1 MDFFYQYTSLGGSK
15 LKKYVM
21 AILFGSALV
30 LSACGG
36 GGEEDGGTTTDN
48 GEENQTEENGGDS
61 GEEAGGDSGGE
72 VNTAEAEKLYKQN
85 CASCHANDLSGNV
98 GPNLQKVGSKLDKS
112 GIKDIIINGKGSM
125 PPKQLEGQ
133 EAETVAA
140 WLAMKK

>member
-1 MDFFYQYTSLGGSK
+1 M
-15 LKKYVM
+15 KKYVM
-21 AILFGSALV
+21 AILFGSVLV

-36 GGEEDGGTTTDN
+36 GGEEDGGSTDN
-48 GEENQTEENGGDS
+48 GEDTQTEENGGDS
-61 GEEAGGDSGGE
+61 SEDAGGDSGGE

-98 GPNLQKVGSKLDKS
+98 GPSLKQVGSKLDKS
-112 GIKDIIINGKGSM
+112 GIKEIIINGKGSM